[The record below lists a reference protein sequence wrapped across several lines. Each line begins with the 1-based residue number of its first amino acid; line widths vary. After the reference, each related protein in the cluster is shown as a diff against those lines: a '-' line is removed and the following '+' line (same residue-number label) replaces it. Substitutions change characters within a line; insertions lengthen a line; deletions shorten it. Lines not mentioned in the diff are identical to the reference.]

1 MQIAMDGPAGAGKST
16 IAKCVAK
23 KLKITYLDT
32 GAMYRAITKGV
43 IDRGICF
50 DDQDAIAEYAHQ
62 AVIAFKGDQIFLDGQ
77 DVTRAIRTPE
87 VSAHTSDVASVP
99 EVRKV
104 LVQAQQQIAEGTDVI
119 MDGRDI
125 GSRVLPNADYKFY
138 LDAAVSERA
147 KRRYDELKAK
157 KALDGKTLAD
167 IEADIEKRD
176 YLDSHREVDP
186 LVCCEDAHR
195 IDTTAM
201 TIDQVCDCLI
211 EIIKKPKD
219 EEAL

>member
-1 MQIAMDGPAGAGKST
+1 MMQIAMDGPAGAGKST
-16 IAKCVAK
+16 IAKRVAK
-23 KLKITYLDT
+23 ALKITYLDT

-43 IDRGICF
+43 IDHGIAF
-50 DDQDAIAEYAHQ
+50 DDQKAIAAYAQ
-62 AVIAFKGDQIFLDGQ
+62 KAVIEFQGDRIFLDGKE
-77 DVTRAIRTPE
+77 VTKAIRTPE
-87 VSAHTSDVASVP
+87 VSAHTSDVASIP

-104 LVQAQQQIAEGTDVI
+104 LVQAQQRIAKGTDVI

-157 KALDGKTLAD
+157 NALGGKTLSE

-186 LVCCEDAHR
+186 LICCEDACR
-195 IDTTAM
+195 VDTTEM
-201 TIDQVCDCLI
+201 SIDQVCDHLI
-211 EIIKKPKD
+211 AIMKKS
-219 EEAL
+219 ES